1 MNQSLSRNLQEN
13 LTHLQNMF
21 GASIDLYTKPI
32 QIMGISCCICM
43 FEGLSSLDQ
52 MWIVLMSKLDQE
64 TSQNMEAQKLLEHI
78 RKRTDLPVEKT
89 SVETFDQ
96 LRGMLTAG
104 MAVLLLDGTNQGV
117 AFSSQ
122 RMYFRSIQEPS
133 GEGDVRGSREGFS
146 DLLRI
151 NISQVRRLVRAETLT
166 VKTVVLGERTQTEAA
181 ILYDR
186 SLVNSELVSKIEKRL
201 KKVRIPVL
209 FDTSYL
215 APFLNQDGFHFF
227 SGVGYTERPVTAS
240 AKICEGKIIIM
251 VNGSPFAMIL
261 PFFFSENFQSLDDY
275 ASKAYFASFI
285 RVLKYISFFVAV
297 ILPGA
302 FVSIVGYTPE
312 LLPPQLLHKVASAEA
327 ATPLPLFL
335 EMVLVI
341 ILLEIIREAGLRLP
355 KPVGH
360 TVGLVAALIVGDTAV
375 KTGILSTPVVIV
387 SAITTVSMMVIPS
400 LYEPGTVLRIL
411 FVAVGGIFGPFGI
424 LVLAFAM
431 LVSICEMDPF
441 GTPYTS
447 PLSPVGPGI
456 LRDGILRFSWG
467 KLAKHPFT
475 VKDLSRRKSSDE
487 D

>member
-21 GASIDLYTKPI
+21 GSSIDLYTKPI
-32 QIMGISCCICM
+32 QVMGVSCCICM

-52 MWIVLMSKLDQE
+52 LWIILMSKLNQNNL
-64 TSQNMEAQKLLEHI
+64 QNMDAQAVFEYI
-78 RKRTDLPVEKT
+78 QKRTDLPVEKT
-89 SVETFDQ
+89 CVQNFDQ
-96 LRGMLTAG
+96 LRSMLTAG
-104 MAVLLLDGTNQGV
+104 MAVLLFDGSNQGL

-122 RMYFRSIQEPS
+122 KMYFRSIQEPS

-151 NISQVRRLVRAETLT
+151 NISQVRRLVRTETLT
-166 VKTVVLGERTQTEAA
+166 VKTIVLGERTQTEVA

-186 SLVNSELVSKIEKRL
+186 ALVNPELAAKIERQL

-215 APFLNQDGFHFF
+215 VPFLNQDGFHFF

-240 AKICEGKIIIM
+240 AKICEGKMVIM

-275 ASKAYFASFI
+275 SSKAYFASLI
-285 RVLKYISFFVAV
+285 RVLKYIAFFVAV

-424 LVLAFAM
+424 LVLAFGM

-441 GTPYTS
+441 EIPYTS
-447 PLSPVGPGI
+447 PLMPVGPGI
-456 LRDGILRFSWG
+456 LRDGILRFPWM

-475 VKDLSRRKSSDE
+475 VKDLSEGASSNE
-487 D
+487 E